1 MRRGKPEISDTDQDS
16 QFTRRL
22 WGGAIRI
29 GGDGRGR
36 ALDDIFIESLW
47 RSLKYGGI
55 CLNEYENA
63 PELQEGLRWFGF
75 YDEKRPHTALP
86 EGTTPRGRM
95 KSASFF
101 EP

>member
-1 MRRGKPEISDTDQDS
+1 M
-16 QFTRRL
+16 RRL

-36 ALDDIFIESLW
+36 ALDDIFIERLW

-63 PELQEGLRWFGF
+63 PELQEGLRWWFGF
-75 YDEKRPHTALP
+75 YDEERPHPALP
-86 EGTTPRGRM
+86 GGTTPRGRM
-95 KSASFF
+95 KRTSFF
-101 EP
+101 EPRPELLFFSPFGP

>member
-86 EGTTPRGRM
+86 GGTTPRGRM

>member
-1 MRRGKPEISDTDQDS
+1 MRRGKPEISDTDQGS

-22 WGGAIRI
+22 WGRGIRI
-29 GGDGRGR
+29 GGGDVGVRWTTFLSSVCGV
-36 ALDDIFIESLW
+36 
-47 RSLKYGGI
+47 KYGGI
-55 CLNEYENA
+55 CLNEYKHA

-75 YDEKRPHTALP
+75 YDEERPLTALP